1 MIRTSRTL
9 LSACVVAGLG
19 FTACHGDDTGAKA
32 QKYCHDVIQEG
43 CVRAFECVPPA
54 NRTATFTS
62 TYGASLESCKAM
74 PDDCAMYPAAC
85 TNFDRDAASLCL
97 TEFTIS
103 TCTQLLFID
112 ANGDPTIGLPS
123 SCGGAV
129 CPPSPSP

>member
-19 FTACHGDDTGAKA
+19 FTACHEDDTGAKA

-112 ANGDPTIGLPS
+112 GNGDPTIGLPS
-123 SCGGAV
+123 SCGAV
-129 CPPSPSP
+129 CPPAPAP